1 MTNMIKVLLV
11 DDHPVVRTGYRHLL
25 QMETDIEV
33 VAEANDSASACEA
46 FRIFAPD
53 VVVMDISLP
62 GASGLEAMKRMRA
75 HRPSARVLIFSM
87 HDEAIFVSRA
97 ERSGAAGFLSKSS
110 APERLLDAV
119 RTIARGER
127 YVDELPA
134 EQKANHGRYTAP
146 AAHPSDLSQREAEV
160 LHLWSK
166 GFSLDEIGAQLGV
179 SQKTVANQL
188 SGIRQ
193 KLEVQNDVQLLR
205 TAERFWSSRE

>member
-1 MTNMIKVLLV
+1 MTDTIKVLLV
-11 DDHPVVRTGYRHLL
+11 DDHPVVRAGYRHLL
-25 QMETDIEV
+25 QMDAQIEV

-46 FRIFAPD
+46 FRVFAPD

-62 GASGLEAMKRMRA
+62 GASGLEAMKRMRS

-110 APERLLDAV
+110 APERLIDVV
-119 RTIARGER
+119 RTVARGER
-127 YVDELPA
+127 YVSNPPA
-134 EQKANHGRYTAP
+134 GRTTSRIGH
-146 AAHPSDLSQREAEV
+146 AASAARLNDLSQREAET

-166 GFSLDEIGAQLGV
+166 AYSLDEIGAQLGI
-179 SQKTVANQL
+179 SQKTVANHL
-188 SGIRQ
+188 SCVRQ
-193 KLEVQNDVQLLR
+193 KLGVQNDVQLLR